1 MAFSHAC
8 SEENFIH
15 NVLELVPTPFVAAAG
30 FGQAWLHSLLV
41 RRESRG
47 PGKVSMYLQAQLWL
61 KQVDSEARTSL
72 ARGNVP

>member
-1 MAFSHAC
+1 MSFSHAC

-15 NVLELVPTPFVAAAG
+15 SVLELVPTPFVAAAG

-47 PGKVSMYLQAQLWL
+47 PGKVSYVSTGTAVIKTGGLRSQDFL
-61 KQVDSEARTSL
+61 S
-72 ARGNVP
+72 